1 MKYKFNT
8 TIENEIDIEL
18 PTYFKIN
25 NANGYFAIFEK
36 EAIVVYNDFDIC
48 KSNYPQ
54 NYFKYI
60 NSESYELITKEE
72 FVMNLIEQSNLLISK
87 F

>member
-72 FVMNLIEQSNLLISK
+72 FVINLKNECDLLIYK